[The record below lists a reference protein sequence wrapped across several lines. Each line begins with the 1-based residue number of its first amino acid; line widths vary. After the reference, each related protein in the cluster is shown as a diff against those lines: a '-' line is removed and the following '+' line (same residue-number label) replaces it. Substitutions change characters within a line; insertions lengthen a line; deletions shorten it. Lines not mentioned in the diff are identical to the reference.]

1 MQNEIQPV
9 RRRKLR
15 FTFLRDFFAIC
26 RLPADAP
33 APSWSLIGP
42 FTSVTPTGDEVSI
55 VCPAENVPEGVQ
67 AEKPWVC
74 FMLTGP
80 FPFSE
85 TGILASFL
93 QPLADRKIPIFA
105 IATYDTDYVLVKREV
120 AQAAFQA
127 LLDAGHEASPAER
140 PWERA

>member
-1 MQNEIQPV
+1 MQGEGKNIPL
-9 RRRKLR
+9 RKLR
-15 FTFLRDFFAIC
+15 FSCLPDLFAIC
-26 RLPADAP
+26 RLPADGP
-33 APSWSLIGP
+33 VPSWSLIGA
-42 FTSVTPTGDEVSI
+42 FTSVTRTGEEVSI

-67 AEKPWVC
+67 AEQPWIC
-74 FMLTGP
+74 FKLTGP

-105 IATYDTDYVLVKREV
+105 IATYDTDYVLVKRDV

-127 LLDAGHEASPAER
+127 LLDAGHEASAADR